1 MILRHFSA
9 VNLQNLNYDKSNL
22 ASWAVFRGVF
32 AGVAAVFGRDGG
44 AWLCKTEKAPPG
56 GEALLVQVYKIA
68 KRGYFWALVSTT
80 SRSSLVKSS
89 MDMAPRSPSV
99 RWRGETVPFSI
110 SRSPTTTM

>member
-9 VNLQNLNYDKSNL
+9 VNLQKLNNDKSIL
-22 ASWAVFRGVF
+22 AKR
-32 AGVAAVFGRDGG
+32 AVFGGFSAGVNGGLGGHGG